1 MCNRDFRLYPLVLY
15 NLFSACHVWCMDC
28 AWSSEEMWWTVIMMF
43 VCCVNKQAI
52 FMIPT
57 KPPPS
62 FRDPDKWSPQ
72 FSDFV
77 SKCLVKNPEQRTSAK
92 ELLKVCCASVICL
105 CAHFWFVIILAGL
118 VLPCLYLFSFTI
130 LIVQFM
136 LVMLCIPLSFVQDYS
151 IPCMLLVLCKCRK
164 T

>member
-1 MCNRDFRLYPLVLY
+1 M
-15 NLFSACHVWCMDC
+15 
-28 AWSSEEMWWTVIMMF
+28 
-43 VCCVNKQAI
+43 CCVNKQAI

-92 ELLKVCCASVICL
+92 ELLKVSCA
-105 CAHFWFVIILAGL
+105 
-118 VLPCLYLFSFTI
+118 VLKLTVTYVCIYLYL
-130 LIVQFM
+130 
-136 LVMLCIPLSFVQDYS
+136 
-151 IPCMLLVLCKCRK
+151 
-164 T
+164 